1 MITAAIVLAI
11 TALLGLTVL
20 LLPLRWPDLA
30 ASWLPGAVHG
40 ACGVSGF
47 VLLASSLG
55 GPRRGVRMGAGSF
68 GIVAAELFGA
78 TLLLA
83 TVMAVARLRRKRPN
97 LLVIGLHATLAV
109 GGLTLLAAYLSFP
122 A

>member
-1 MITAAIVLAI
+1 MITAALVLTAA
-11 TALLGLTVL
+11 ALLGLGVL
-20 LLPLRWPDLA
+20 LLPLRWPALA
-30 ASWLPGAVHG
+30 AAWLPGAVHG
-40 ACGVSGF
+40 TCGVSGF
-47 VLLASSLG
+47 VLLALSLG
-55 GPRRGVRMGAGSF
+55 GPRRGVSMGAGSF

-83 TVMAVARLRRKRPN
+83 TMMAVARRRRRRPN
-97 LLVIGLHATLAV
+97 ILVVGLHATLAV